1 MKILF
6 SIVNLLA
13 LWHCANGHGRLISP
27 TTRNGHTGYESQ
39 DDPVPNLSST
49 QFICRNANSAASTAA
64 TAGQPL
70 ALRWRFGAAHVGDC
84 SVYISYDSGAVADMK
99 FFKIANLPDCR
110 SQNNEDVEITLPSW
124 LPAGTATMR
133 WDWPAL
139 HVYPRVEFYSQCST
153 LEISSSASSLP
164 SDVTMY
170 DVRDVYPQSGNAG
183 VGYRNPFNPS
193 SEQYMTGP
201 ACAAGVAGNNCELTA
216 AGTTGNTLEVGGS
229 TGGGGG
235 GGESTGGGGGDGSSV
250 PGAGEPTSLCQIVTV
265 EAGDTLASIAND
277 FTAKGYPTTWQE
289 ICEYNGIV
297 DCDNIEVGE
306 TYVIP
311 NSCGNDEGGLGDKVG
326 VLVGAV
332 AVVGVGVMAAVG
344 WKVKQ
349 GMSGSAGGGKAGK
362 GGKAFNF
369 KMQEMI

>member
-1 MKILF
+1 MC
-6 SIVNLLA
+6 S
-13 LWHCANGHGRLISP
+13 GHGRLISP
-27 TTRNGHTGYESQ
+27 TTRNGNTGYE
-39 DDPVPNLSST
+39 DDPVPNLASS
-49 QFICRNANSAASTAA
+49 QFICRNTNSAASTAA
-64 TAGQPL
+64 TAGSDL

-84 SVYISYDSGAVADMK
+84 SVYISYDTGAVADMK

-110 SQNNEDVEITLPSW
+110 SQNNQDVSITLPSW

-153 LEISSSASSLP
+153 LEISGSASSLP

-170 DVRDVYPQSGNAG
+170 DVRDVYPESGSVG
-183 VGYRNPFNPS
+183 VGYRNPFNQNT
-193 SEQYMTGP
+193 EQFMTGP
-201 ACAAGVAGNNCELTA
+201 ACAAGVIGNNCELTA

-229 TGGGGG
+229 GGGGDADGGDNGGGGG
-235 GGESTGGGGGDGSSV
+235 SV
-250 PGAGEPTSLCQIVTV
+250 PGEAPSSLCQIVTV
-265 EAGDTLASIAND
+265 EAGDTLVSIANSY
-277 FTAKGYPTTWQE
+277 TAQGYPTTWQE

-311 NSCGNDEGGLGDKVG
+311 GSCGEEDGPGGGGMKG
-326 VLVGAV
+326 GLVGAV
-332 AVVGVGVMAAVG
+332 CVLGVGLLAGLG
-344 WKVKQ
+344 WKVKK
-349 GMSGSAGGGKAGK
+349 GIGGGFTFRSGAGVAKAKPVK